1 MIYKYPGSLHVMALP
16 TACVRTPEGA
26 DLLAHKR
33 QEWLTE
39 EDVFFKPAL
48 RPKSL
53 CPSTVKKPI
62 LK

>member
-1 MIYKYPGSLHVMALP
+1 MALP
-16 TACVRTPEGA
+16 TAYVRTPEGA
-26 DLLAHKR
+26 ALLAHKR

-48 RPKSL
+48 HPKSL
-53 CPSTVKKPI
+53 CPSTVKKTI